1 MQMVGMEGSMVV
13 SAVWREMLRDRR
25 NSNQCDSK
33 TQDNTHMSK
42 VEVRKRTESA
52 VCCSMRKH

>member
-1 MQMVGMEGSMVV
+1 VVGMEERVV
-13 SAVWREMLRDRR
+13 VGAVWREMLRDRR

-33 TQDNTHMSK
+33 TQGNTHMSK
-42 VEVRKRTESA
+42 VEVRKRKESA